1 MTAKSPKEK
10 AKELFDKF
18 KPFVQST
25 TNWNEYDEFLERQM
39 TKQCVLIAVDEILKN
54 SVMNYSGSDFSNNEI
69 LSDTDYW
76 QEVKKEINEL

>member
-1 MTAKSPKEK
+1 MTAKEK
-10 AKELFDKF
+10 AKWLFDNYYNLKW
-18 KPFVQST
+18 KLYAHPKSNTIIGMPKDVS
-25 TNWNEYDEFLERQM
+25 
-39 TKQCVLIAVDEILKN
+39 KQCALIAVEEILNN